1 MIPEELKV
9 TSKFLQDVQGN
20 NISAYFKVDI

>member
-1 MIPEELKV
+1 MFLKELKL
-9 TSKFLQDVQGN
+9 TSKFLQDAYVN